1 MAGENLQVPTVKK
14 CEFLSKKGTPYQCLV
29 ISYKGYEKRVF
40 LENAENY
47 IFADLPI
54 SNLSKEEF

>member
-1 MAGENLQVPTVKK
+1 MEDVKLKVPTVKK

-47 IFADLPI
+47 IFDDFPV
-54 SNLSKEEF
+54 SNKDQF